1 MSNYGISIGSNIDT
15 NTDKTINFTSKY
27 SSLKLY
33 KWGDV
38 SFTTNGSAQ
47 GSVEIPHDLGYTPI
61 VEVYRKTTAQ
71 YTFLSATSYSN
82 AYMDARIP
90 NSYAGSDMNEVAIVR
105 ADNSKILIRDQPIV
119 VGITGGTQPNT
130 TYYFRY
136 MIFVDKSEVFT
147 NKSNIAL
154 TGDYGFKVA
163 KDGIDVINGQEYDMA
178 YSSKYKAVQFYD
190 QLIMSSSLTLPAMWS
205 SVLDQEVEE
214 ATYVDFNHNL
224 GYAPYFIFFIKIG
237 SVWLQAPYFGGSQV
251 GPSLTGL
258 TEISAWCDSTRVR
271 ILAKRLSY
279 WYSAFLNDNE
289 KGGEFAA
296 TTYEIKVVIF
306 TVNLTESYG

>member
-1 MSNYGISIGSNIDT
+1 MSDYGISIGSNIDT

-82 AYMDARIP
+82 AYMDVRVA
-90 NSYAGSDMNEVAIVR
+90 NSYGGSDNNEVAEVR
-105 ADNSKILIRDQPIV
+105 TDASKITIKDRTFIFSN
-119 VGITGGTQPNT
+119 TGGPQPNT

-147 NKSNIAL
+147 NKSNVSL

-163 KDGIDVINGQEYDMA
+163 KDGIDVFSGQEYNMA

-190 QLIMSSSLTLPAMWS
+190 QLIMSSSLTLPAMWA
-205 SVLDQEVEE
+205 SVLDQETEE
-214 ATYVDFNHNL
+214 ATYVDFTHNL
-224 GYAPYFIFFIKIG
+224 GYPPYFIFFIKFG
-237 SVWLQAPYFGGSQV
+237 SRWLQAPFFESGYITNGYIS
-251 GPSLTGL
+251 
-258 TEISAWCDSTRVR
+258 EISGWCDSTRVR
-271 ILAKRLSY
+271 ILFSRKSY
-279 WYSAFLNDNE
+279 WSLFNDENE
-289 KGGEFAA
+289 RGGEFEA
-296 TTYEIKVVIF
+296 TTHEIKVVVF